1 MAEHSCAGNRYPAD
15 ALFDF
20 ANRLLQQAG
29 LVPKMAEI
37 VAETLLEADLMG
49 HSTHGLQLLAPYL
62 TELERDQM
70 TKTGKPEIIADYGD
84 ALTWDAKYLPGPY
97 VIRLAMDTAFER
109 IQAHPVV
116 TIVAKHSHHTACLA
130 VYPERATK
138 RGLLM
143 LLATN
148 DPRAKIVAPFGGL
161 RPVYSPDP
169 LAVGIPTHGDP
180 IIIDISMSSTAH
192 GQVLKAQREGKM
204 LPHDW
209 LLDNAGKPTND
220 PAALSTT
227 PPGSILPLGGPDLG
241 YKGFA
246 LGLMMEALTAALSG
260 HGRADEP
267 TRWGNSVFLQLI
279 NPVAFGGIDAFL
291 REIDWLTEACRA
303 NPVKPGNP
311 PVRLPGSRALQLKA
325 EQLAHGVA
333 LDALIV
339 EALRRQSEKFGVPF
353 PEELHAS
360 L

>member
-1 MAEHSCAGNRYPAD
+1 MAEYFYAGGRYPAN

-20 ANRLLQQAG
+20 ANRLLQRAG
-29 LVPKMAEI
+29 LVPKIAEI
-37 VAETLLEADLMG
+37 IAETLLEADLMG

-62 TELERDQM
+62 TELERDLM
-70 TKTGKPEIIADYGD
+70 TKAGEPEIIADHG
-84 ALTWDAKYLPGPY
+84 AAITWDAKYLPGPY

-130 VYPERATK
+130 AYPERAAK

-192 GQVLKAQREGKM
+192 GQALKAQREGKT

-220 PAALSTT
+220 PAALSAD
-227 PPGSILPLGGPDLG
+227 PPGSILPLGGMDLG

-267 TRWGNSVFLQLI
+267 KRWGNSVFLQII
-279 NPVAFGGIDAFL
+279 NPAAFGGIDAFI
-291 REIDWLTEACRA
+291 REMDWLAEACRT

-325 EQLAHGVA
+325 EQLAHGVT

-353 PEELHAS
+353 PAGV
-360 L
+360 

>member
-1 MAEHSCAGNRYPAD
+1 MAEHSSAGSRYPAN

-20 ANRLLQQAG
+20 ANRLLQHAG
-29 LVPKMAEI
+29 LAPKIAEI

-62 TELERDQM
+62 AELERDQM
-70 TKTGKPEIIADYGD
+70 TKTGEPEIMADHGA
-84 ALTWDAKYLPGPY
+84 ALTWNAKYLPGPY
-97 VIRLAMDTAFER
+97 VIRLAMETAFER

-116 TIVAKHSHHTACLA
+116 TIVAKQSHHTACLA
-130 VYPERATK
+130 AYLERATK

-204 LPHDW
+204 LPHNW
-209 LLDNAGKPTND
+209 LLDNAGNPTND
-220 PAALSTT
+220 PAALSAD
-227 PPGSILPLGGPDLG
+227 PPGSILPLGGLDLG

-246 LGLMMEALTAALSG
+246 LGVMMEALTAALSG

-267 TRWGNSVFLQLI
+267 KRWGNSVFLQLI
-279 NPVAFGGIDAFL
+279 NPAAFGGLDAFL
-291 REIDWLTEACRA
+291 RETEWLAEACRA

-311 PVRLPGSRALQLKA
+311 LVRLPGSRALQLKA

-333 LDALIV
+333 LDVLIV
-339 EALRRQSEKFGVPF
+339 EALRRQSEKFDVPF
-353 PEELHAS
+353 PF
-360 L
+360 